1 MIGWPT
7 DWTIYGF
14 EIFALCLTLT
24 LEYIRF
30 EVTMHANLTEQ
41 LFLSIIAF
49 ILTLISI
56 VAYLYWTIFQW
67 FVLVLDVVIGAS
79 QILLC
84 LFELILIFTAFISFC
99 KRPTKLK
106 TN

>member
-30 EVTMHANLTEQ
+30 EMIIHANLTEQ
-41 LFLSIIAF
+41 LFLSFVAL
-49 ILTLISI
+49 ILTVIAI
-56 VAYLYWTIFQW
+56 VTYLYWAIFQW
-67 FVLVLDVVIGAS
+67 FVLVLDFVISCS

-84 LFELILIFTAFISFC
+84 LFEFILIFTALISFC
-99 KRPTKLK
+99 KKPNKQK